1 MDKKTLRN
9 DLILIF
15 SLLIT
20 AVVCLVLVLV
30 NQNKNH
36 LVAKVSVQNEVVL
49 TIDLSKMEENDY
61 YVEGV
66 HGTVHI
72 HTKDGAIAIVESNCP
87 HQDCVRMGYV
97 STTNR
102 PIICTY
108 NAVYIIIEGDSLND
122 IEVK

>member
-1 MDKKTLRN
+1 MDKKKLRN

-20 AVVCLVLVLV
+20 AVVCLVLILV
-30 NQNKNH
+30 NSNKSH

-49 TIDLSKMEENDY
+49 TIDLSTMEEKDF

-72 HTKDGAIAIVESNCP
+72 HTKDGAIAIVESYCP

-122 IEVK
+122 VEIK

>member
-9 DLILIF
+9 DLILIL
-15 SLLIT
+15 SLLLV
-20 AVVCLVLVLV
+20 AVTCLVLVLV
-30 NQNKNH
+30 NRTKNN

-49 TIDLSKMEENDY
+49 TIDLSKMEEEDY
-61 YVEGV
+61 YVEGL

-72 HTKDGAIAIVESNCP
+72 HTKDGAIAIVESDCP

-122 IEVK
+122 VEAK

>member
-9 DLILIF
+9 DLILIL
-15 SLLIT
+15 SLLVV
-20 AVVCLVLVLV
+20 AVTCLVLVLV
-30 NQNKNH
+30 NQKKSN

-49 TIDLSKMEENDY
+49 TIDLSKMEEEDY

-122 IEVK
+122 VEAK